1 MCFFSRQTKKAVEL
15 ENRFKAK
22 LLQSDDFKPTT
33 RFNGFEHP
41 QTPVITHKEK
51 EIIQS
56 LQWGLIPHWA
66 KDDSIKKYTLN
77 ARIETL
83 SEKPSFKNAVNN
95 RCLIIADGYYEW
107 QWLDPKGKKKQPY
120 LITLP
125 DNNAFAFAGLWS
137 EWVDK
142 ISGEIIKSYT
152 IVTTEANEQMSE
164 IHNSKKRM
172 PIVLNRDNEGDWL
185 NQIAVEE
192 FTKPEVRFDT
202 VKI

>member
-22 LLQSDDFKPTT
+22 LLHADSFTPTD
-33 RFNGFEHP
+33 RFNGFTHP
-41 QTPVITHKEK
+41 KTPVITHKEQ
-51 EIIQS
+51 EIIQP

-83 SEKPSFKNAVNN
+83 SEKPSFRNAVNN
-95 RCLIIADGYYEW
+95 RCLIITDGYYEW

-125 DNNAFAFAGLWS
+125 NNEAFAFAGLWS
-137 EWVDK
+137 EWMDK
-142 ISGEIIKSYT
+142 TSGEIIKSYS
-152 IVTTEANEQMSE
+152 IVTTEANEQMSK

-172 PIVLNRDNEGDWL
+172 PVVLDRNNENDWL
-185 NQIAVEE
+185 NQMVVEE
-192 FTKPEVRFDT
+192 FSKSEIVFNTLKL
-202 VKI
+202 

>member
-15 ENRFKAK
+15 ENRFKANV
-22 LLQSDDFKPTT
+22 LNLNEFKPTD
-33 RFNGFEHP
+33 RFNGFNHP
-41 QTPVITHKEK
+41 QTPVIIHKEK
-51 EIIQS
+51 ERIQQ

-66 KDDSIKKYTLN
+66 KDISIKKYTLN

-83 SEKPSFKNAVNN
+83 TKKPSFRNVINN

-125 DNNAFAFAGLWS
+125 HNEAFAFAGLWS

-142 ISGEIIKSYT
+142 TNGEIIKSYT
-152 IVTTEANEQMSE
+152 IVTTEANKQMSE

-172 PIVLNRDNEGDWL
+172 PIVLSRDNEDDWL
-185 NQIAVEE
+185 NQMAVEE
-192 FTKPEVRFDT
+192 FARPQIVFET

>member
-22 LLQSDDFKPTT
+22 VLNLDNFKPTE

-41 QTPVITHKEK
+41 QTPVIIHKERG
-51 EIIQS
+51 IIQQ

-83 SEKPSFKNAVNN
+83 KDKPSFRNAVNN

-107 QWLDPKGKKKQPY
+107 QWLDSKGKKKQAY

-125 DNNAFAFAGLWS
+125 NNEAFAFAGLWS

-142 ISGEIIKSYT
+142 TSGEILKSYT

-172 PIVLNRDNEGDWL
+172 PIVLIKDNESDWL
-185 NQIAVEE
+185 NQLNVEE
-192 FTKPEVRFDT
+192 FRKPEIVFET
-202 VKI
+202 AKI

>member
-33 RFNGFEHP
+33 RFNGFSHP
-41 QTPVITHKEK
+41 QTPVIIHKEK

-66 KDDSIKKYTLN
+66 KDDGIKKYTLN

-83 SEKPSFKNAVNN
+83 SEKPSFRNAVNN

>member
-22 LLQSDDFKPTT
+22 VMNLKSFEPTT
-33 RFNGFEHP
+33 RFNGFAHP
-41 QTPVITHKEK
+41 QTPVIIHKEK
-51 EIIQS
+51 ELIQP
-56 LQWGLIPHWA
+56 LRWGLIPHWA

-83 SEKPSFKNAVNN
+83 SEKPSFRSAINN
-95 RCLIIADGYYEW
+95 RCLILADGYYEW
-107 QWLDPKGKKKQPY
+107 QWMDPKGKKKQPY

-125 DNNAFAFAGLWS
+125 NNEAFAFAGLWS
-137 EWVDK
+137 EWIDK
-142 ISGEIIKSYT
+142 TSGEIIKSYT

-172 PIVLNRDNEGDWL
+172 PVVLSKDAEHDWL
-185 NQIAVEE
+185 NQMAVEE
-192 FTKPEVRFDT
+192 YAKPELLFNT
-202 VKI
+202 IKI